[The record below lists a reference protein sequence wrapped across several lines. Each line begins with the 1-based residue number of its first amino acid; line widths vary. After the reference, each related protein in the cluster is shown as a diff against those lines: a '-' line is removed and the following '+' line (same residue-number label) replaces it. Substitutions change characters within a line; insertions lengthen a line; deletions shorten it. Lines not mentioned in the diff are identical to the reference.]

1 MSRPPHGGAGAPTA
15 RAEMLKSKSLIL
27 LAKCCRQQGRAG
39 TLPPGECSGRD
50 QGEMSSRR
58 VSVCAGFA
66 SRQYRYP

>member
-1 MSRPPHGGAGAPTA
+1 MPIAW
-15 RAEMLKSKSLIL
+15 AEMLKSKSLIL
-27 LAKCCRQQGRAG
+27 LAKCCSQQGRAG
-39 TLPPGECSGRD
+39 TVPAPGEI